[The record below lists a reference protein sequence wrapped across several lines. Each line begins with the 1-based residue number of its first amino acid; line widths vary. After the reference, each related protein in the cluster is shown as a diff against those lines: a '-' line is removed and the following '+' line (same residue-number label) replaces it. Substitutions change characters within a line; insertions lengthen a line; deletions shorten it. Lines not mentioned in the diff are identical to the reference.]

1 MEVVK
6 PKPDITLGNVLS
18 IGMTLV
24 SLVAVIVTIT
34 LSYGQ
39 LRAKDDVHDM
49 RIASIETQLSKRE
62 LAEQSAN
69 QRLST
74 IEGDIRVIR
83 QILEGVR
90 PIPRN

>member
-1 MEVVK
+1 MEAVK
-6 PKPDITLGNVLS
+6 PKLDVTLGNILS
-18 IGMTLV
+18 IGMTVV
-24 SLVAVIVTIT
+24 SLVAIIVTVS

-49 RIASIETQLSKRE
+49 RIATVEAQLAKRE

-90 PIPRN
+90 PPR

>member
-1 MEVVK
+1 MEAVK
-6 PKPDITLGNVLS
+6 PRLDVTLGNILS
-18 IGMTLV
+18 IGMTIV
-24 SLVAVIVTIT
+24 SLIAVIVTMS

-49 RIASIETQLSKRE
+49 QIAMVQAQLAKRE

-83 QILEGVR
+83 QILEGPR
-90 PIPRN
+90 PSR